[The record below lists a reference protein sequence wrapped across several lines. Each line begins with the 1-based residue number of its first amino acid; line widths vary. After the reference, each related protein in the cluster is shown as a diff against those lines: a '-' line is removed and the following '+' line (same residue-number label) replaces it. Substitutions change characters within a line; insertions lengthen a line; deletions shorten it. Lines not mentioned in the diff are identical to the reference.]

1 MTGVLDPIDTQIPTS
16 QAYAFA
22 RQHGVEAWFDACVV
36 HPRTRKDRID
46 ANELLKPRE
55 ADRFQRL
62 QLLIERATQAFDNE
76 DKALHWLTR
85 EQSCFQGATPLDYAA
100 WERNFLA
107 VLDHLTRIEY
117 GISA

>member
-1 MTGVLDPIDTQIPTS
+1 MTGVLEPIDTQIPTS

-22 RQHGVEAWFDACVV
+22 LQHGVEAWFDACVV
-36 HPRTRKDRID
+36 DPRTRKDRID

-85 EQSCFQGATPLDYAA
+85 EQSCFQGATPLDYAV

-117 GISA
+117 GIYA